1 MRQADRIQAE
11 RGYMEANMLRISL
24 LIVAL
29 AFPLPVYAWPGTVL
43 DVHDGDTMTVAPMG
57 DVRTPLKIR
66 LYGIDAP
73 ELEQKGGPQ
82 SRDHLLALV
91 QPGQDVEVIKM
102 STDKYGRTVALVA
115 TDRVLN
121 ADMLEAGQAWAYPAF
136 CNAPFCKGW
145 KKLEQDAKEAR
156 RGLWSRKNPTPP
168 WKWRQKRK

>member
-1 MRQADRIQAE
+1 
-11 RGYMEANMLRISL
+11 MLRILL

-29 AFPLPVYAWPGTVL
+29 AFPLPAYAWPGTVL
-43 DVHDGDTMTVAPMG
+43 DVHDGDRMIVAPMG

-82 SRDHLLALV
+82 SRDHLLSLV
-91 QPGQDVEVIKM
+91 RPGQDVEVIKM
-102 STDKYGRTVALVA
+102 STDKYGRSVALVA

-136 CNAPFCKGW
+136 CNAPFCNGW
-145 KKLEQDAKEAR
+145 KKLERDAKEAR
-156 RGLWSRKNPTPP
+156 RGLWSQKNPTPP
-168 WKWRQKRK
+168 WKWRQKQK

>member
-1 MRQADRIQAE
+1 
-11 RGYMEANMLRISL
+11 MLRILL

-29 AFPLPVYAWPGTVL
+29 TFPLPAYAWPGTVL

-57 DVRTPLKIR
+57 AVRTPLKIR

-82 SRDHLLALV
+82 SRDHLLSLV
-91 QPGQDVEVIKM
+91 RPGQDVEVIKM

-145 KKLEQDAKEAR
+145 EKLEQDDCGRPLAPKDPAPAVEVAAEAQVR
-156 RGLWSRKNPTPP
+156 EGPGNQASRFPS
-168 WKWRQKRK
+168 

>member
-1 MRQADRIQAE
+1 
-11 RGYMEANMLRISL
+11 MLRILL

-29 AFPLPVYAWPGTVL
+29 AFPLPAYAWPGTVL
-43 DVHDGDTMTVAPMG
+43 DVHDGDRMIVAPMG

-82 SRDHLLALV
+82 SRDHLLSLV
-91 QPGQDVEVIKM
+91 RPGQDVEVIKM

-121 ADMLEAGQAWAYPAF
+121 AAT
-136 CNAPFCKGW
+136 CW
-145 KKLEQDAKEAR
+145 KLVR
-156 RGLWSRKNPTPP
+156 RGRIRPSATRRSATAGRSWNRTP
-168 WKWRQKRK
+168 KKRGGACGPERTRPRRGSGGRSGNEESPRMF

>member
-11 RGYMEANMLRISL
+11 RGYMEANMLRILL

-29 AFPLPVYAWPGTVL
+29 AFPLPAYAWPGTVL

-82 SRDHLLALV
+82 SREHLRSLV
-91 QPGQDVEVIKM
+91 QPGQGVEVIKM

-121 ADMLEAGQAWAYPAF
+121 ADMLEAGQAWAYLAF

-156 RGLWSRKNPTPP
+156 RGLWSQKNPTPP
-168 WKWRQKRK
+168 WKWRQR